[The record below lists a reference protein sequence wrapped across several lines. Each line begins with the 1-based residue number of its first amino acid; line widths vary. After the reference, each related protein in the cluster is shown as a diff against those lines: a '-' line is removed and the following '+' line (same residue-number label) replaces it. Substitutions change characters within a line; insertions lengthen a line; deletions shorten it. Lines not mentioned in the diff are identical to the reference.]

1 MPEEP
6 NSEEPGE
13 TKLPRPRRRLTEVE
27 FRELMREAR
36 QEARR
41 LRYGRPPEEDSAVAL
56 RTQHAEFGAAAH

>member
-1 MPEEP
+1 MPDDLE
-6 NSEEPGE
+6 SEDPGE
-13 TKLPRPRRRLTEVE
+13 AKLPRARRRLTEEE

-41 LRYGRPPEEDSAVAL
+41 LRFGRPPEEDSAVAL

>member
-1 MPEEP
+1 MPDELD
-6 NSEEPGE
+6 SEEPG
-13 TKLPRPRRRLTEVE
+13 KAALPRPRRRLTEEE

-41 LRYGRPPEEDSAVAL
+41 LRFGRPPEEDSAVAL

>member
-1 MPEEP
+1 MPEER

-13 TKLPRPRRRLTEVE
+13 TNLPRPRRRLTEEE

-41 LRYGRPPEEDSAVAL
+41 LRLGQPPEEDPAVAL

>member
-1 MPEEP
+1 MPDERD
-6 NSEEPGE
+6 NGEPGTAE
-13 TKLPRPRRRLTEVE
+13 LPRPRRRLTEEE

>member
-1 MPEEP
+1 MPEER

-13 TKLPRPRRRLTEVE
+13 TNLPRPRRRLTEEE

>member
-1 MPEEP
+1 MPEEV
-6 NSEEPGE
+6 NSEVPAEA
-13 TKLPRPRRRLTEVE
+13 KLPRPRRRLTEEE

-41 LRYGRPPEEDSAVAL
+41 LRYGRPPEEESAVAL

>member
-1 MPEEP
+1 MPEELD
-6 NSEEPGE
+6 SEEPGE
-13 TKLPRPRRRLTEVE
+13 TVLPRPRRRRTEEE

-56 RTQHAEFGAAAH
+56 STQHAEFGAAAH

>member
-1 MPEEP
+1 MPDDLDGED
-6 NSEEPGE
+6 PGE
-13 TKLPRPRRRLTEVE
+13 AALPRARRQLTEEE

-41 LRYGRPPEEDSAVAL
+41 LRFGRPPEEDSAVAL

>member
-1 MPEEP
+1 MPDDLDG
-6 NSEEPGE
+6 EEPGE
-13 TKLPRPRRRLTEVE
+13 TDLPRPRRRLTEVE

-41 LRYGRPPEEDSAVAL
+41 LRFGKPPEEDSAVAL

>member
-1 MPEEP
+1 MPDDLD
-6 NSEEPGE
+6 SEDPGE
-13 TKLPRPRRRLTEVE
+13 AHLPRARRRLTEDE

-41 LRYGRPPEEDSAVAL
+41 LRFGRPPEEDSAVAL

>member
-6 NSEEPGE
+6 DSEVPGE
-13 TKLPRPRRRLTEVE
+13 ANLPRPRRRLTEEE
-27 FRELMREAR
+27 FRELIREAR

>member
-1 MPEEP
+1 MDDKAEA
-6 NSEEPGE
+6 G
-13 TKLPRPRRRLTEVE
+13 LPRARRPLTEEE

-41 LRYGRPPEEDSAVAL
+41 LRFGAPPEEDSAVAL

>member
-1 MPEEP
+1 MPDELD
-6 NSEEPGE
+6 SEEPG
-13 TKLPRPRRRLTEVE
+13 KAALPRPRSRLTEEE

-41 LRYGRPPEEDSAVAL
+41 LRFGRPPEEDSAVAL